1 MHVNSLLFAVLI
13 FALACLHAYAEEEVG
28 GRILNPGIGMLPGD
42 GKTAKWPEVV
52 GMGGIEAAEAIQ
64 KSRPDLKIVT
74 VLPEGS
80 PVTRDMR
87 FDRVRVFVD
96 DMDRVSRPPRI
107 G

>member
-1 MHVNSLLFAVLI
+1 
-13 FALACLHAYAEEEVG
+13 
-28 GRILNPGIGMLPGD
+28 MLPGD